1 MDVKRRGFTLIEMAI
16 AAGVTALLVGLT
28 WPALDGRLTAARR
41 GDATLALE
49 RIQIAQERHRALH
62 GLYASELQPLGS
74 GSRSAEGYYDVELQP
89 GPDLSYTAVARARTD
104 GAQADDT
111 ACSEISV
118 RVDQG
123 FATLGPSARCWN
135 R

>member
-1 MDVKRRGFTLIEMAI
+1 MTV
-16 AAGVTALLVGLT
+16 AAGVAALLVGLT
-28 WPALDGRLTAARR
+28 WPVLDGRLTAARR

-62 GLYASELQPLGS
+62 GLYASDLPPLGS
-74 GSRSAEGYYDVELQP
+74 GARSSEGYYDVELQAA
-89 GPDLSYTAVARARTD
+89 SAVTYTAVARARAD
-104 GAQADDT
+104 GAQADDAT
-111 ACSEISV
+111 CSEISV

-123 FATLGPSARCWN
+123 FTTLGPSARCWN